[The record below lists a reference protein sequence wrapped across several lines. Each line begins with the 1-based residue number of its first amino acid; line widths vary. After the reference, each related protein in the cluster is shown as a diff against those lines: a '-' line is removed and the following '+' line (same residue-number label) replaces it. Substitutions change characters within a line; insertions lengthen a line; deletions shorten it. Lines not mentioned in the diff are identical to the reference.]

1 MNNNKKYLL
10 TGASGF
16 LGSIINHYLASQ
28 NIDIVGLD
36 LFGSPRT
43 VDISQPF
50 SLKNIQEIDVV
61 VHAAGKAHTFP
72 RTKAEEDIFYHVN
85 FEGTKNLCDALDQL
99 AVKPSAFI
107 FISSV
112 AVYGVHAG
120 SMISESHPLSGASPY
135 SKSKILAENYLVE
148 WANRRGIKL
157 GIMRLPLVAGP
168 NPPGNLGAM
177 INGIKSGRY
186 LSIGKANSSKSIVWQ
201 EDIAVI
207 IPALAEIGGTYNL
220 TDGYHPSFK
229 ELELVISK
237 ALNKK
242 SPIRIP
248 KLLADVLGRF
258 GDLLGEFAPVNSD
271 KVRKITST
279 LTFDDSKARQFL
291 NWKSSAVLDKMTE
304 RLLN

>member
-1 MNNNKKYLL
+1 MNENKKYLL

-16 LGSIINHYLASQ
+16 LGSIIKDFLTAN
-28 NIDIVGLD
+28 NIEIVGLD
-36 LFGSPRT
+36 LFGRPRT
-43 VDISQPF
+43 VDISHPF
-50 SLKNIQEIDVV
+50 NLNKDLEIDVV

-72 RTKAEEDIFYHVN
+72 RTKAEEEIFFHVN
-85 FEGTKNLCDALDQL
+85 FEGTKNLCDALDRL

-120 SMISESHPLSGASPY
+120 TMVTENHPLGGATPY

-148 WANRRGIKL
+148 WTARRGIKL
-157 GIMRLPLVAGP
+157 GIMRLPLIAGP

-177 INGIKSGRY
+177 ISGIRSGRY

-201 EDIAVI
+201 EDIAAV
-207 IPALAEIGGTYNL
+207 IPALAKIGGTYNL

-229 ELELVISK
+229 ELEQVISK

-242 SPIRIP
+242 LPIRIP
-248 KLLADVLGRF
+248 KLFADILGRF
-258 GDLLGEFAPVNSD
+258 GDLLGKHAPVNSD

-279 LTFDDSKARQFL
+279 LTFDDSKARQLL

-304 RLLN
+304 RL